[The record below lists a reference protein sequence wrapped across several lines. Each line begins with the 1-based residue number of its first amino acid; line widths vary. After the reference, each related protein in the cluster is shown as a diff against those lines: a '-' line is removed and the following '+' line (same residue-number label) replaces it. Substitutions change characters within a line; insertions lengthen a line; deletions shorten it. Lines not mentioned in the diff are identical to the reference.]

1 MKKIAKVSEIDVSA
15 VADYIRLTEVSQDD
29 MNTIET
35 LIEVAKAFI
44 CKHTGLNKSDLDKHE
59 DFIIVVLILC
69 QDMYDNRSLIVDNTN
84 MNKVV
89 TTILDLHSNNLLPS
103 VGDEDD

>member
-1 MKKIAKVSEIDVSA
+1 MKKVTKVSEIDVNA
-15 VADYIRLTEVSQDD
+15 VADYIRLSEVSQDD

-35 LIEVAKAFI
+35 IIEVAKAFI
-44 CKHTGLNKSDLDKHE
+44 CKYTGLGINDLDKHS

-89 TTILDLHSNNLLPS
+89 TTILDLHSTNLLPS
-103 VGDEDD
+103 VGDDDD

>member
-1 MKKIAKVSEIDVSA
+1 MKKIEKVSEIDVNA
-15 VADYIRLTEVSQDD
+15 VADYIRLSEVSQDD
-29 MNTIET
+29 MNTIES

-44 CKHTGLNKSDLDKHE
+44 CKYTGLDKSDLDKHE

-89 TTILDLHSNNLLPS
+89 STILDLHSNNLLPS
-103 VGDEDD
+103 VGDDDA

>member
-1 MKKIAKVSEIDVSA
+1 MKKIAKVSEIDVTA

-35 LIEVAKAFI
+35 LITVSKAFI
-44 CKHTGLNKSDLDKHE
+44 CEYTGLNIEDLDKHE

-89 TTILDLHSNNLLPS
+89 TTILDLHSDNLLPS
-103 VGDEDD
+103 VGDKDD